1 MINKD
6 LGPFPSPR
14 QLNKWADQEPGS
26 RDSIAKLVGK
36 TSNKIRSISTA
47 ETAANISKNRRKF
60 GTGFATSKRL
70 KNLDIHKY

>member
-1 MINKD
+1 MIQKD
-6 LGPFPSPR
+6 LGPFPNPR

-26 RDSIAKLVGK
+26 RDSIAKRVGK
-36 TSNKIRSISTA
+36 ISNKVRSISHSSHPS
-47 ETAANISKNRRKF
+47 NISKHQRKF